1 MSAYLMETSKYFIGI
16 LMILYLVFTYLP
28 GNMKNPN
35 SIAGKISHIFCMI
48 LVILIHTISFLT
60 LYFEKNNIAY
70 LFMGLVEVII
80 LFAVLVLFQYIY
92 PELDKVLLNHMCL
105 LMSIG
110 FIILLRISPTKAVRQ
125 LKIIIVSIIIALMIP
140 YVVQKLRIL
149 RYIKW
154 VYAMLGLFGLLA
166 VLIMGAVT
174 NGSKISYSILGFT
187 FQPSEFVKL
196 LFLFFCAAMLSN
208 SEKNQTWKIIM
219 TSLIAGLHIIILVLS
234 KDLGAALIFFV
245 VFLFILFLYTENFI
259 ILIGGIFTGVVGAFI
274 GSLLF
279 DHVRQRIEI
288 WMNPWSDLT
297 GSGYQITQSL
307 FAIGTGGWFGL
318 GLTRGRPDSI
328 PFVET
333 DFVFSAIAEEMGVI
347 FAVGILLVFLSCFI
361 RIMYQSYQMKD
372 SFYRLITSGIG
383 IMLIFQVFLTVG
395 GGSKLIPLTGVTLP
409 MISYGGSSILTTIL
423 LFGLAQGS
431 YLIDDTEASVVKRK
445 NVPYYI
451 TLGVFSLSIL
461 VLSFYIVGFSY
472 RDREQLVSNAYNP
485 RQEIIEQQTTRGSI
499 LASNGEVLAKTE
511 KTDAGLEVR
520 VYPYDNLFAHVVGY
534 DTNGKM
540 GLEKL
545 YHYKLITSDISIADK
560 VENAVTGKK
569 NPGNTIKTTLNV
581 AIQETASKA
590 LGIYK
595 GAIIV
600 TEPDTGKVLA
610 MVSKPDFN
618 PNEISLIWESLLEDD
633 ESGMLLNRN
642 LQGLYPPGS
651 TFKIVTALEYL
662 IEHNDTYQ
670 DYSYQCNGIF
680 RAGDESIQCYHKTSH
695 GNVTL
700 KTSFAKSCN
709 SSFANIGTTIS
720 KETLKNTLTEL
731 LFDEKLPFEMDA
743 SISTTGLDSSYT
755 ESDMI
760 QLSIGQGKTL
770 ITPLH
775 LSMITNAIANNGVL
789 MKPYLLEQIS
799 SEDGSTISN
808 IKPQKYGQLMQIQE
822 ADILKEFMRSVVEEG
837 TATKLNGLDYSAAGK
852 TGSAEYNG
860 IKEDSHAWFTGFA
873 PADQP
878 RVAVTIIV
886 EGAGSGGDYAVPI
899 AKRIFDTYFKEY
911 GNASD
916 TDLTETE

>member
-1 MSAYLMETSKYFIGI
+1 
-16 LMILYLVFTYLP
+16 
-28 GNMKNPN
+28 
-35 SIAGKISHIFCMI
+35 
-48 LVILIHTISFLT
+48 
-60 LYFEKNNIAY
+60 
-70 LFMGLVEVII
+70 
-80 LFAVLVLFQYIY
+80 
-92 PELDKVLLNHMCL
+92 
-105 LMSIG
+105 
-110 FIILLRISPTKAVRQ
+110 
-125 LKIIIVSIIIALMIP
+125 
-140 YVVQKLRIL
+140 
-149 RYIKW
+149 
-154 VYAMLGLFGLLA
+154 
-166 VLIMGAVT
+166 
-174 NGSKISYSILGFT
+174 
-187 FQPSEFVKL
+187 
-196 LFLFFCAAMLSN
+196 
-208 SEKNQTWKIIM
+208 
-219 TSLIAGLHIIILVLS
+219 
-234 KDLGAALIFFV
+234 
-245 VFLFILFLYTENFI
+245 
-259 ILIGGIFTGVVGAFI
+259 
-274 GSLLF
+274 
-279 DHVRQRIEI
+279 
-288 WMNPWSDLT
+288 
-297 GSGYQITQSL
+297 
-307 FAIGTGGWFGL
+307 
-318 GLTRGRPDSI
+318 
-328 PFVET
+328 
-333 DFVFSAIAEEMGVI
+333 
-347 FAVGILLVFLSCFI
+347 
-361 RIMYQSYQMKD
+361 
-372 SFYRLITSGIG
+372 
-383 IMLIFQVFLTVG
+383 
-395 GGSKLIPLTGVTLP
+395 
-409 MISYGGSSILTTIL
+409 
-423 LFGLAQGS
+423 
-431 YLIDDTEASVVKRK
+431 
-445 NVPYYI
+445 
-451 TLGVFSLSIL
+451 
-461 VLSFYIVGFSY
+461 
-472 RDREQLVSNAYNP
+472 
-485 RQEIIEQQTTRGSI
+485 
-499 LASNGEVLAKTE
+499 
-511 KTDAGLEVR
+511 
-520 VYPYDNLFAHVVGY
+520 
-534 DTNGKM
+534 
-540 GLEKL
+540 
-545 YHYKLITSDISIADK
+545 
-560 VENAVTGKK
+560 
-569 NPGNTIKTTLNV
+569 
-581 AIQETASKA
+581 
-590 LGIYK
+590 
-595 GAIIV
+595 
-600 TEPDTGKVLA
+600 
-610 MVSKPDFN
+610 
-618 PNEISLIWESLLEDD
+618 
-633 ESGMLLNRN
+633 MLLNRN

-670 DYSYQCNGIF
+670 DYSYQCNSIF